1 MPPAVFHSAGEV
13 RAQLGLFKRS
23 LIAEVVPLF
32 QESNSALCGA
42 GGSCLLQDYETPTGW
57 DSAAGFVLGEAS
69 AEQRPGQLLGCS
81 DG

>member
-1 MPPAVFHSAGEV
+1 MV
-13 RAQLGLFKRS
+13 L
-23 LIAEVVPLF
+23 LF

-42 GGSCLLQDYETPTGW
+42 GGSCLLQGYETPTGW